1 MHIIIAKD
9 NVKQTIWITFI
20 FTRISWVRFWLQRTY
35 LSGFHPAI
43 PSFSFPYPDP
53 GHSLGKI
60 TKTTLSLVTSDSSWR
75 TPRCSQARST
85 LGLSPGGNGWG
96 TSHTRCKE
104 GILAA
109 FLNKLNWL
117 LSMWRRSGFN
127 PYHVLNDQAL
137 LNLSLRQSQDNLW
150 RKFIFAASI
159 QNLILSVTTNRT
171 PPLGAVTCFQPGVR
185 TPPFSAWEPWP
196 RTCAKSQSL
205 S

>member
-35 LSGFHPAI
+35 LSGFHP
-43 PSFSFPYPDP
+43 
-53 GHSLGKI
+53 GHQGVLK
-60 TKTTLSLVTSDSSWR
+60 
-75 TPRCSQARST
+75 PARST